1 MTFPEILFI
10 RGRSEK
16 LNLGYRIYRREKNMD
31 YKKGKK
37 ELGIYYANLLVSI
50 ADEISAKN
58 TGKGKTGIQGIFSAL
73 QKRGTVRRNMTY
85 LVTHWVYRLSL
96 FTPWE
101 EEELW
106 AVDMA
111 REVFSCPVILPTCSR
126 KNIFRIR
133 KIEGEP
139 EKRLEAILRQLTDSD
154 KDQFMKAFWLELVT
168 MKKEKQQVLTEFLL
182 EWLWVACG
190 KEQAMERIRYWA
202 SSYCLP
208 FA

>member
-1 MTFPEILFI
+1 M
-10 RGRSEK
+10 
-16 LNLGYRIYRREKNMD
+16 
-31 YKKGKK
+31 
-37 ELGIYYANLLVSI
+37 
-50 ADEISAKN
+50 
-58 TGKGKTGIQGIFSAL
+58 
-73 QKRGTVRRNMTY
+73 
-85 LVTHWVYRLSL
+85 SL

-111 REVFSCPVILPTCSR
+111 REAFSCPVILPTCSR

>member
-1 MTFPEILFI
+1 
-10 RGRSEK
+10 
-16 LNLGYRIYRREKNMD
+16 MD

-37 ELGIYYANLLVSI
+37 ELGIYYANMLVSI
-50 ADEISAKN
+50 AEEISAKN

-111 REVFSCPVILPTCSR
+111 REAFSCPVILPTCSR

-182 EWLWVACG
+182 EWLWVACLNDLHSVKKRSWDSLNIVG
-190 KEQAMERIRYWA
+190 CCNKQH
-202 SSYCLP
+202 L
-208 FA
+208 

>member
-1 MTFPEILFI
+1 MGS
-10 RGRSEK
+10 RYGKRSV
-16 LNLGYRIYRREKNMD
+16 
-31 YKKGKK
+31 
-37 ELGIYYANLLVSI
+37 LL
-50 ADEISAKN
+50 
-58 TGKGKTGIQGIFSAL
+58 
-73 QKRGTVRRNMTY
+73 
-85 LVTHWVYRLSL
+85 
-96 FTPWE
+96 
-101 EEELW
+101 
-106 AVDMA
+106 
-111 REVFSCPVILPTCSR
+111 SCDTS
-126 KNIFRIR
+126 N
-133 KIEGEP
+133 IEGEP

>member
-1 MTFPEILFI
+1 MPQVAVAAQQQINDRDHDRVAQKSEI
-10 RGRSEK
+10 
-16 LNLGYRIYRREKNMD
+16 
-31 YKKGKK
+31 
-37 ELGIYYANLLVSI
+37 
-50 ADEISAKN
+50 
-58 TGKGKTGIQGIFSAL
+58 TAL
-73 QKRGTVRRNMTY
+73 
-85 LVTHWVYRLSL
+85 
-96 FTPWE
+96 
-101 EEELW
+101 
-106 AVDMA
+106 
-111 REVFSCPVILPTCSR
+111 
-126 KNIFRIR
+126 RIR